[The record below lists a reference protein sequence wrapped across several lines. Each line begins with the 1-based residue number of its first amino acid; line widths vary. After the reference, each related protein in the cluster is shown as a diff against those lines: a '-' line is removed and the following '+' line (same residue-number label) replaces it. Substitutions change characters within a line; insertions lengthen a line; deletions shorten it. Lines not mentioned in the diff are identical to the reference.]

1 MSLNTNKLNKI
12 ALKSLKKSLKNSN
25 PLSNFSSVGEWEEA
39 LAFEKELMYRGKI
52 SRKKYLANIKKIN
65 QQIQKSR
72 KEMNGE

>member
-25 PLSNFSSVGEWEEA
+25 PLSNFLSVGEWEEA
-39 LAFEKELMYRGKI
+39 LAFEKELMYLGKI

-72 KEMNGE
+72 KEMNDE